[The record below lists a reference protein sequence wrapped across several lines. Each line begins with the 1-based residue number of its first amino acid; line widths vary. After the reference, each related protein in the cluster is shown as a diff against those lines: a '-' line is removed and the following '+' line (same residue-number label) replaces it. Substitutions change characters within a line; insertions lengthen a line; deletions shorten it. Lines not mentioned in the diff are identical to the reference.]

1 MAVLQAFSRHSTRF
15 SDPTPI
21 RLCEDSRVI
30 FARRIVIALLL
41 AAFRIWRRLPPE
53 ERKRVLNAV
62 RSHGP
67 RVASSIRQRARAR
80 T

>member
-1 MAVLQAFSRHSTRF
+1 LQHSTRL
-15 SDPTPI
+15 SAPPRPG
-21 RLCEDSRVI
+21 RLCEDAQVI